1 LALLLIVIFL
11 GGLVHAQATSAPIS
25 VVVTQNTVTVDLRL
39 QMRENFTSL
48 PIFRVTLD
56 ASNSSLIAGP
66 MEKAMQK
73 LVSPAH
79 IVSLTLHAGTS
90 LINSS
95 QQTWLMSENYTI
107 VVEGV
112 NSDFGGTVR
121 SNLAILKM
129 DVSTPIALGGN
140 EINSVGAKYLLGPLK
155 SLTTT
160 STTTYFLDGAT
171 YLNSN
176 VPGNTTAIF
185 NILDFSWV
193 SPVSQW
199 NNQYDTFGSSS
210 VWSFTPN
217 LNPYNLTVGI
227 RHIEDFYFPV
237 YSAIYVPTLEL
248 TAPARA
254 WADGTAVVFD
264 LQTPADSVMALIIV
278 TSVIVLAASMILDRR
293 LRPKIARRKK
303 R

>member
-1 LALLLIVIFL
+1 MIGVFS

-25 VVVTQNTVTVDLRL
+25 VVVTQNTVTLDLRL
-39 QMRENFTSL
+39 QLQENFTSL
-48 PIFRVTLD
+48 PLFKVTLD
-56 ASNSSLIAGP
+56 DSNSSLIAGP
-66 MEKAMQK
+66 VEKAMQQ

-79 IVSLTLHAGTS
+79 VVSLTLHAGTS
-90 LINSS
+90 LINPSF
-95 QQTWLMSENYTI
+95 QTWLISENYTI
-107 VVEGV
+107 VVDGV

-129 DVSTPIALGGN
+129 AVSTPIVLGGN

-160 STTTYFLDGAT
+160 ATTTYFLDGAP

-176 VPGNTTAIF
+176 VPGNTTATF

-193 SPVSQW
+193 NPVSQW
-199 NNQYDTFGSSS
+199 TNQYDPLGSSS
-210 VWSFTPN
+210 VWSLTPT

-264 LQTPADSVMALIIV
+264 LQTPADPVMALIIV
-278 TSVIVLAASMILDRR
+278 IGVILLVATMILDRR
-293 LRPKIARRKK
+293 LRPKIPKRKK

>member
-1 LALLLIVIFL
+1 ML
-11 GGLVHAQATSAPIS
+11 
-25 VVVTQNTVTVDLRL
+25 
-39 QMRENFTSL
+39 ENFTSL
-48 PIFRVTLD
+48 PIFKVTLD
-56 ASNSSLIAGP
+56 ASNSSLITGP
-66 MEKAMQK
+66 IEKAMQK

-90 LINSS
+90 LVNPSF
-95 QQTWLMSENYTI
+95 QTWLIRENYTI

-112 NSDFGGTVR
+112 NSDSGGTVR

-129 DVSTPIALGGN
+129 VVSTPIALGGN

-160 STTTYFLDGAT
+160 STTRYFLDGAP

-176 VPGNTTAIF
+176 VPGNTTATF

-199 NNQYDTFGSSS
+199 TNQYDPLGSSS

-237 YSAIYVPTLEL
+237 YSAIYLPTLEL

-264 LQTPADSVMALIIV
+264 LQTPADPLIAIIILA
-278 TSVIVLAASMILDRR
+278 SVIVLVASVVLDRR

>member
-1 LALLLIVIFL
+1 M
-11 GGLVHAQATSAPIS
+11 HAQTTSAPIN
-25 VVVTQNTVTVDLRL
+25 VVVTQNTVTLDLRL
-39 QMRENFTSL
+39 QMQENFTAL
-48 PIFRVTLD
+48 PLFKVTLD
-56 ASNSSLIAGP
+56 DSNSSLISGP
-66 MEKAMQK
+66 IEKAMQQ
-73 LVSPAH
+73 LVSHAH
-79 IVSLTLHAGTS
+79 IVSLNSRAGTS
-90 LINSS
+90 LINPSF
-95 QQTWLMSENYTI
+95 QTWMISENYTI
-107 VVEGV
+107 VVDGV

-121 SNLAILKM
+121 SNLAILRM
-129 DVSTPIALGGN
+129 IVSTPIVLGGN

-160 STTTYFLDGAT
+160 STTTYFLDGAP

-176 VPGNTTAIF
+176 VPGNTTATF
-185 NILDFSWV
+185 NILDFSWI

-199 NNQYDTFGSSS
+199 NNQYDPFSSS
-210 VWSFTPN
+210 SIWSFTPT

-248 TAPARA
+248 SAPARA

-264 LQTPADSVMALIIV
+264 LQTPADPVMVLIILA
-278 TSVIVLAASMILDRR
+278 SVIVLVASMVLDRR
-293 LRPKIARRKK
+293 LRPKIPRRKK

>member
-1 LALLLIVIFL
+1 MI
-11 GGLVHAQATSAPIS
+11 
-25 VVVTQNTVTVDLRL
+25 
-39 QMRENFTSL
+39 
-48 PIFRVTLD
+48 
-56 ASNSSLIAGP
+56 
-66 MEKAMQK
+66 
-73 LVSPAH
+73 
-79 IVSLTLHAGTS
+79 
-90 LINSS
+90 
-95 QQTWLMSENYTI
+95 SENYTI
-107 VVEGV
+107 VVDGV

-121 SNLAILKM
+121 SNLAILRM
-129 DVSTPIALGGN
+129 IVSTPIVLGGN

-160 STTTYFLDGAT
+160 STTTYFLDGAP

-176 VPGNTTAIF
+176 VPGNTTATF
-185 NILDFSWV
+185 NILDFSWI

-199 NNQYDTFGSSS
+199 NNQYDPFSSS
-210 VWSFTPN
+210 SIWSFTPT

-248 TAPARA
+248 SAPARA

-264 LQTPADSVMALIIV
+264 LQTPADPVMVLIILA
-278 TSVIVLAASMILDRR
+278 SVIVLVASMVLDRR
-293 LRPKIARRKK
+293 LRPKIPRRKK

>member
-1 LALLLIVIFL
+1 M
-11 GGLVHAQATSAPIS
+11 HAQATSAPIS
-25 VVVTQNTVTVDLRL
+25 VVVNQNTVTLDLRL
-39 QMRENFTSL
+39 QMQENFTSL
-48 PIFRVTLD
+48 PLFKVTLD
-56 ASNSSLIAGP
+56 ESNSSLIVGP
-66 MEKAMQK
+66 IEKAMRQ

-79 IVSLTLHAGTS
+79 VVSLTLHAGTS
-90 LINSS
+90 LINPSS
-95 QQTWLMSENYTI
+95 QTWLISENYTI
-107 VVEGV
+107 VVGGV
-112 NSDFGGTVR
+112 NSNFGGSVR

-129 DVSTPIALGGN
+129 GLSTSIAPGGN

-160 STTTYFLDGAT
+160 STTTYFLDGAP

-176 VPGNTTAIF
+176 VPGNTTATF

-199 NNQYDTFGSSS
+199 NNQYDPLGSSS
-210 VWSFTPN
+210 VWSFTPT

-264 LQTPADSVMALIIV
+264 LQTPADPVMALIIL
-278 TSVIVLAASMILDRR
+278 TSIVVLVASVVLDRR